1 MTKMN
6 RETHHFV
13 VLGDGFLFD
22 FAPVIKELLLE
33 RGQSLADKVLILKSL
48 PWEELGRELIG
59 GNKQRIQET
68 VQDYLGILL
77 EKDPWILRNLVR

>member
-1 MTKMN
+1 MTKIN

-13 VLGDGFLFD
+13 VLGDDFFFV
-22 FAPVIKELLLE
+22 FAPVIKELLWE
-33 RGQSLADKVLILKSL
+33 RGQRLADKVLILKSL
-48 PWEELGRELIG
+48 PWEELGREFIG

-77 EKDPWILRNLVR
+77 EKDPWVLRNLVR